1 MAAYVVAQMHV
12 HDLERYLAYASQ
24 VGAIV
29 GSHGGRILV
38 ANEADVKEGEPPFT
52 RTVIGE
58 FPTLQAAHDWFDSD
72 EYQAIVSLRLE
83 STTGSLFFVEGI
95 AMPPAPDSSGTRA

>member
-12 HDLERYLAYASQ
+12 HDVAKYLDYASK
-24 VGAIV
+24 VGATI
-29 GSHGGRILV
+29 GNHGGKILT
-38 ANEADVKEGEPPFT
+38 ASEAEVREGSPPFT

-58 FPTLQAAHDWFDSD
+58 FPTLEAGREWYESE
-72 EYQAIVSLRLE
+72 EYRAILPLRLE

-95 AMPPAPDSSGTRA
+95 AAPPTPGSQRD

>member
-12 HDLERYLAYASQ
+12 HDLEKYLAYASKI
-24 VGAIV
+24 GAAL
-29 GSHGGRILV
+29 GNHGGKIL
-38 ANEADVKEGEPPFT
+38 AASEAEVREGDPPFT

-58 FPTLQAAHDWFDSD
+58 FPDSEAARNWYESA

-83 STTGSLFFVEGI
+83 STTGTMFFVEGI
-95 AMPPAPDSSGTRA
+95 TMPPAPESSGTKS